1 MPRTILIV
9 EDDAA
14 VRRSLAETLAEEG
27 YEVFVAESAEGG
39 LSRLA
44 EAAPDVVLSDVRMP
58 GMDGVEL
65 LRLLKQRAPGID
77 VILMTAY
84 DDMPTVVRAM
94 REGAF
99 EFLVKPLKVAQL
111 RTVLARL
118 FEDRV
123 SRQAADP
130 ATETGTAAD
139 IDTLVGRHPSMLDV
153 YKRVGQAAAGRIG
166 QASEDPQSCPCRVDQ
181 H

>member
-1 MPRTILIV
+1 MPQKILIV

-14 VRRSLAETLAEEG
+14 VRRSLAETLVEEG
-27 YEVFVAESAEGG
+27 YHVSVAESAEAG
-39 LSRLA
+39 LSALE

-84 DDMPTVVRAM
+84 DDMTTVVRAM

-99 EFLVKPLKVAQL
+99 EFLVKSLEYFGAA
-111 RTVLARL
+111 TLA
-118 FEDRV
+118 D
-123 SRQAADP
+123 
-130 ATETGTAAD
+130 
-139 IDTLVGRHPSMLDV
+139 
-153 YKRVGQAAAGRIG
+153 
-166 QASEDPQSCPCRVDQ
+166 
-181 H
+181 